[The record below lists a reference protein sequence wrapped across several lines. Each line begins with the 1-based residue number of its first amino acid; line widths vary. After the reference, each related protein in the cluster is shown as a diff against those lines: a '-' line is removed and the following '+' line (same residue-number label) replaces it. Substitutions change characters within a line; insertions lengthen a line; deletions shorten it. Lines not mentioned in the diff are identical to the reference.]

1 MREKRAFLS
10 VRFVLSLSLSLSL
23 SPNVSNSS
31 ESNFLIERKIGV
43 TFTWARTHANYSYA
57 IQNKT
62 GLSKTETSRM
72 VTFTAYLVL
81 SSRLRG
87 F

>member
-23 SPNVSNSS
+23 SQCVSNSS

-43 TFTWARTHANYSYA
+43 TFTWARTHA
-57 IQNKT
+57 
-62 GLSKTETSRM
+62 
-72 VTFTAYLVL
+72 
-81 SSRLRG
+81 
-87 F
+87 